1 MPGQSNLLEL
11 CLRRIA
17 EREPEVLAWVEVNP
31 QPALGDGPLRGIPFG
46 VKDVFETRGMAT
58 EYGSPLYRGR
68 KGESDAALVTDLRRR
83 GAVLLGK
90 TQTAAFAHFDPPPT
104 RNPAAPGRT
113 PGGSSSGSAAAVAAG
128 MAAFTLGTQTLGSII
143 RPASFCGVTGF
154 KPTYGALPTEGMLP
168 FAPSLDTPGYFAQSA
183 ADLAL
188 LWPAGDAASRGA
200 AFCPPVEPA
209 MESAFRDSIERLRAA
224 GFAIQTAGVP
234 DGFDRLLEAVLLIS
248 RYEGARTHERRW
260 REHGAGIGRE
270 LARLVEAGLAL
281 PEERYREALERVA
294 AMRRSM
300 AAVFGEYPVIF
311 TPAAPGPAPLGL
323 ESTGDPRL
331 NAPWTG
337 LGVPAVS
344 IPMPI
349 SGVPPMGLQIT
360 AGPGCDGLLVGTALL
375 AQAVWPT
382 AAAGS

>member
-1 MPGQSNLLEL
+1 MPGQTNLLEQ

-31 QPALGDGPLRGIPFG
+31 QPPLGDGPLRGLPFG

-83 GAVLLGK
+83 GALLLGK

-104 RNPAAPGRT
+104 RNPVAPGRT

-128 MAAFTLGTQTLGSII
+128 MAAFAVGTQTLGSII
-143 RPASFCGVTGF
+143 RPASFCGVVGF
-154 KPTYGALPTEGMLP
+154 KPTYGALPTDGMLP
-168 FAPSLDTPGYFAQSA
+168 FAPSLDTPGYFVRTA

-200 AFCPPVEPA
+200 AFCPPVEPP
-209 MESAFRDSIERLRAA
+209 MEGAFRDSLERLRAA
-224 GFAIQTAGVP
+224 GFAIRQIAVP
-234 DGFDRLLEAVLLIS
+234 DGFDALLDAVRLIS
-248 RYEGARTHERRW
+248 QYEGARTHERRW
-260 REHGAGIGRE
+260 REHGAAIGRE
-270 LARLVEAGLAL
+270 LARLVEAGLGL

-294 AMRRSM
+294 AMRRGM
-300 AAVFGEYPVIF
+300 AAIFGEYPVIF

-344 IPMPI
+344 VPMPVTDI
-349 SGVPPMGLQIT
+349 PPMGLQIT
-360 AGPGCDGLLVGTALL
+360 AGHHCDDLLVGTALE
-375 AQAVWPT
+375 AS
-382 AAAGS
+382 AGLTPSH